1 MRNID
6 LQDISDMQEIKNE
19 YDCIPVPEEL
29 ESKVRAAI
37 QKARLQ
43 KRKENSWIMKT
54 RKIVVG
60 VGATRCGLYGRYYR
74 PCKFQC
80 KHCQCNGTDSG
91 SWCDYPCCDFPY
103 L

>member
-43 KRKENSWIMKT
+43 KRKENSWIMK
-54 RKIVVG
+54 
-60 VGATRCGLYGRYYR
+60 L
-74 PCKFQC
+74 
-80 KHCQCNGTDSG
+80 
-91 SWCDYPCCDFPY
+91 
-103 L
+103 